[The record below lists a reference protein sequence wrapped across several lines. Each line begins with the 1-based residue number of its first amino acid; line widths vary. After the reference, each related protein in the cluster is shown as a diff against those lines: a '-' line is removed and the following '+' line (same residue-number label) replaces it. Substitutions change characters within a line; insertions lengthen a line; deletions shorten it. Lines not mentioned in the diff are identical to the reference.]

1 LKVAGVEQF
10 AAGKPLNVSPVAWH
24 DEHGLSHYGYVL
36 ADMTLQAF
44 QALDKHCEGARGTD
58 ARLDQRITTA
68 TCGESKRNPWAGI
81 PSDCESTNQRK
92 CNPKASKRIGQNKP
106 ACACRESRDTAPCWR
121 VVQRFE

>member
-44 QALDKHCEGARGTD
+44 QALDKHCEGAKGLTLLEHD
-58 ARLDQRITTA
+58 GDVAKTLGSVGLRIN
-68 TCGESKRNPWAGI
+68 ESA
-81 PSDCESTNQRK
+81 E
-92 CNPKASKRIGQNKP
+92 
-106 ACACRESRDTAPCWR
+106 
-121 VVQRFE
+121 